1 MAGLSATSTS
11 AIAMPIASKRAL
23 WELPR
28 EPLRGF
34 RWLDWQL
41 VVFGGL
47 GYAPYPRGSKYRTK
61 IGLRMAYA
69 THIRTTQIAV
79 AGAFWASFGSEIT
92 TQAVGKLS
100 LP

>member
-1 MAGLSATSTS
+1 MTGLSATSTS
-11 AIAMPIASKRAL
+11 AIATAIDGKWAL
-23 WELPR
+23 WGLAGES
-28 EPLRGF
+28 LRGF

-61 IGLRMAYA
+61 IGLRMVYA
-69 THIRTTQIAV
+69 THIQKRQIAV